1 MIGIA
6 KTTDDGERRNAEGFP
21 IVEANVPANRGNFHQ
36 EVDQSSNKALPW
48 VAFSW
53 FLSGGA
59 IIGLLVMALLMPQ
72 IIEAQVAKGVA
83 QAKAE
88 MAQQAAEAKAIAA
101 TGREHARVAL
111 DKVEDV
117 RTKLAEQGI
126 KIKPLDGH

>member
-6 KTTDDGERRNAEGFP
+6 STADEDERNEYGMPVASIRGGERSP
-21 IVEANVPANRGNFHQ
+21 ITGNI
-36 EVDQSSNKALPW
+36 DQSVNKALPW

-59 IIGLLVMALLMPQ
+59 VIGLIMMALLMPQ

-88 MAQQAAEAKAIAA
+88 MAQQAATANAA
-101 TGREHARVAL
+101 ANESRVHARIAL
-111 DKVEDV
+111 DKVEDF
-117 RTKLAEQGI
+117 RAKLAEKGI
-126 KIKPLDGH
+126 NVNLDGH